1 MAEAARVRR
10 TVRSLLSS
18 APAYSQL
25 SPDKKKQ
32 IAHDMV
38 RVATYMADPHGLV
51 SSESRRPVLRQRPAV
66 RPSRSAFARRGKPVP
81 RDGVEV
87 MLSELA
93 SVDFPTFVSGL
104 INGVFHA
111 IVDASIRQMDA
122 YAKMLADVAKAVD
135 SFMED
140 GLTDGHACDDLA
152 CRFPGVLC
160 LDAGAR
166 RKLRWCG
173 DGAAGSRVVQA
184 VLQLPYPPADMR
196 QIVLAARRRLAVQR
210 QQMLATM
217 VLMGINRIVV
227 TDGKIAAK

>member
-10 TVRSLLSS
+10 AVRRLLNS

-25 SPDKKKQ
+25 PPDKKKRVAQ
-32 IAHDMV
+32 DMV

-51 SSESRRPVLRQRPAV
+51 SSEARRPVLRRRPTV
-66 RPSRSAFARRGKPVP
+66 RPSRSFLARRGKPVP
-81 RDGVEV
+81 RDGVDV
-87 MLSELA
+87 MLRELA

-111 IVDASIRQMDA
+111 IVDASVRQMDA
-122 YAKMLADVAKAVD
+122 YAKMLADVAKSVEA
-135 SFMED
+135 FMED
-140 GLTDGHACDDLA
+140 GLSDDHARDDLVS
-152 CRFPGVLC
+152 RFPGVLC
-160 LDAGAR
+160 LDPVAR

-184 VLQLPYPPADMR
+184 VLQLPDPPADMR